1 MAKSVSV
8 SIRCASRHPSESV
21 SWLRFSM
28 ISSSALKILLALGL
42 LDLLLLVGREHPVA
56 DLRSL
61 LWSNDAAHGGAGR
74 CWVAEH
80 IADHFSATIGDGLV
94 DEQPDLAK
102 ELF

>member
-1 MAKSVSV
+1 
-8 SIRCASRHPSESV
+8 
-21 SWLRFSM
+21 M
-28 ISSSALKILLALGL
+28 ISSSALKISGRSTFWIFSSWS
-42 LDLLLLVGREHPVA
+42 GREHPVA

-61 LWSNDAAHGGAGR
+61 WWPNEAAHGGVGR
-74 CWVAEH
+74 CWLTEH